1 MVSDDRALL
10 PLEAITASDEMSDNP
25 ARDVVDRDTGFG
37 DVRDSWC
44 SVQQFQDGPMPYIMF
59 NFTERVSL
67 TRMIGRGGRGGNS
80 YVTRFSLDI
89 LDEVSGEFVQYTRTG
104 EITVCCV

>member
-10 PLEAITASDEMSDNP
+10 PLEAITASDAMSDDP
-25 ARDVVDRDTGFG
+25 ARDVVDRDTGFR
-37 DVRDSWC
+37 DDRDSWC
-44 SVQQFQDGPMPYIMF
+44 SDQQFQAGPMPYIMF

-67 TRMIGRGGRGGNS
+67 TRMIGRGGSGGNS
-80 YVTRFSLDI
+80 YVTSFSLDI

-104 EITVCCV
+104 DITVCCV